1 MNERITQLAVEAGLL
16 NYVDLETPRRYF
28 VSGDAGLEEV
38 EKFAESLIQECID
51 IISPYAIN
59 IVNPGKPRMVDPG
72 TYPGK
77 PPNPIDEIKRN
88 FGIK

>member
-38 EKFAESLIQECID
+38 QKFAELIVLECSTLSYD
-51 IISPYAIN
+51 F
-59 IVNPGKPRMVDPG
+59 PGGIPG
-72 TYPGK
+72 G
-77 PPNPIDEIKRN
+77 ILDN
-88 FGIK
+88 FRIE